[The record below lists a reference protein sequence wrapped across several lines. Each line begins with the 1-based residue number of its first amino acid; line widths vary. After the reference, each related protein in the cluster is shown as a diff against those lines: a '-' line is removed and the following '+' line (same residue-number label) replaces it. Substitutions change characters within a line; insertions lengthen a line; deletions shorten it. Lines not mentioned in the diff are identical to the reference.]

1 MEKINELE
9 SLLSREDFIKIE
21 PVLRHSI
28 FLRNRIIN
36 DLTLVEEAL
45 KKIATERTTDLILQ
59 ELLNSGVMEMDE
71 DIFMRQLRR
80 FKFVEYIIISIK
92 ELYFNDMV
100 ENITANLS
108 AFASA
113 IIEIAYRYAYK
124 LLTSKYGT
132 PLDNAGKVVGF
143 AVIGLGKLGG
153 WELNFSSDIDLM
165 YVYETEKGKTTG
177 VNGVGGISNHEFFVK
192 LGEKIKYYIN
202 ERTVDGFV
210 YRVDLRLRPDG
221 DRGPL
226 AMPLRSYE
234 TYYEIYGQSW
244 ERMMLLKGRTV
255 AGDIELGD
263 KLLKI
268 VRPFI
273 FRRTIDYK
281 LINDLLDV
289 KSKIAGRVRLKGDK
303 KDVKLGYGGIR
314 EIEFTIQ
321 ALQILNYPK
330 KPDVYDRNS
339 LISIGLLE
347 SHGILSKNDAEILYS
362 SYRFLR
368 KLEHMAQ
375 IENEQQTHV
384 IPESSDRFEL
394 YIERCGFKSKEEFYK
409 AYDKVTSQVNKIF
422 SSVISEEKQSLS
434 VIITDEE
441 LGVDDLKEY
450 FANEGFSD
458 PEQVAQI
465 TSKMFAKKGGRIRGQ
480 SETNL
485 LLKLIEIILNEV
497 KSLDNPVKV
506 LNFFE
511 RFFMRPDTVYLFYD
525 IFLSS
530 PIILKKLIAIIDYS
544 SYLSNLILQN
554 RNLLDYIYDP
564 KDWNYSSEDIF
575 NIFVSDVKKMDNEEF
590 EYNLTRKKFQE
601 LFFNVA
607 YAYLNSEM
615 NVIRC
620 GKSLTELAKG
630 VVNFAF
636 QREYDKLVDKIG
648 FPMNRKNEVCEYLIL
663 GMGKLGSGEMSFGS
677 DLDLIVLYEEE
688 GFTDRGEKTNQEF
701 FSRLVQK
708 VISYLA
714 TPTVYGFLY
723 SIDMRLR
730 PSGAKGALVTTLK
743 SFSDYQHNKAML
755 WEKQALLRAGV
766 VNEKSKLKEKF
777 DELVDEVIY
786 KKTIGSEEI
795 QEISDMRMRI
805 QKEKGEPYDLYDIKS
820 GFGGIIDVEFI
831 IQMFK
836 LKYGRDFNN
845 LKERNSHDLLHNLL
859 EDGLIKSRDFYVLHN
874 NYIFFRN
881 LENIIR
887 IYDNKTISR
896 LPKDKEMLRRICRF
910 LYFKDAD
917 KLFSQLDDGRKVV
930 RGVFNRIM
938 EQQKGV

>member
-1 MEKINELE
+1 MEKINDLE
-9 SLLSREDFIKIE
+9 SLLSKEDFIKIE

-28 FLRNRIIN
+28 FLRNRINN
-36 DLTLVEEAL
+36 DFSLVEEAI
-45 KKIATERTTDLILQ
+45 KKIDTDRTRDVILQ
-59 ELLNSGVMEMDE
+59 ELLDMGVMEMGE

-80 FKFVEYIIISIK
+80 FKFLEYIIISIK
-92 ELYFNDMV
+92 ELYFKSRV
-100 ENITANLS
+100 EEITGNLS

-113 IIEIAYRYAYK
+113 TIEIAYRYAYK
-124 LLTSKYGT
+124 FLTSRYGT
-132 PLDNAGKVVGF
+132 PLDDSGNVVGF

-165 YVYETEKGKTTG
+165 YVYNTEKGKTTG
-177 VNGVGGISNHEFFVK
+177 IDGVGVISNHEFFVK
-192 LGEKIKYYIN
+192 LGEKIRYYIN
-202 ERTVDGFV
+202 ERTNDGFV

-255 AGDIELGD
+255 AGDVEVGE
-263 KLLKI
+263 KLLKN

-289 KSKIAGRVRLKGDK
+289 KGKIAGRVRLKGDR

-330 KPDVYDRNS
+330 KPEVYDRNS
-339 LISIGLLE
+339 LISIELLE
-347 SHGILSKNDAEILYS
+347 KYGILTVDEAKILS
-362 SYRFLR
+362 DSYRFLR

-394 YIERCGFKSKEEFYK
+394 YIERCGFENREEFYK
-409 AYDKVTSQVNKIF
+409 TYEMVTSQVNKIF
-422 SSVISEEKQSLS
+422 SSIISEEKQSLS

-441 LGVDDLKEY
+441 LEVDDLKEY
-450 FANEGFSD
+450 FANEGFKN

-465 TSKMFAKKGGRIRGQ
+465 TSKMVTKKCGRMRGQ

-485 LLKLIEIILNEV
+485 LLKLIEIILSEI
-497 KSLDNPVKV
+497 KSLENPAKV

-525 IFLSS
+525 IFSSS
-530 PIILKKLIAIIDYS
+530 PLILKKLLTIIDYS
-544 SYLSNLILQN
+544 NYLSNLILQN

-564 KDWNYSSEDIF
+564 RSWDYSSEDIF
-575 NIFVSDVKKMDNEEF
+575 NIFVNDVKKMDDEEF

-601 LFFNVA
+601 LFFNVV

-615 NVIRC
+615 NVIKC

-636 QREYDKLVDKIG
+636 QREYDRLVDKMG
-648 FPMNRKNEVCEYLIL
+648 LPMNRSNRVCEYLIL

-677 DLDLIVLYEEE
+677 DLDLIVLYEDE
-688 GFTDRGEKTNQEF
+688 GVTDKGEKSNQEF

-743 SFSDYQHNKAML
+743 SFTEYQYNKAML

-766 VNEKSKLKEKF
+766 INERSKLKEKF
-777 DELVDEVIY
+777 DGIVDEVIY

-795 QEISDMRMRI
+795 QEIFDMRMRI

-820 GFGGIIDVEFI
+820 GSGGIIDVEFI

-836 LKYGRDFNN
+836 LKYGRDFDN
-845 LKERNSHDLLHNLL
+845 LKVRNSHDFLHNLL
-859 EDGLIKSRDFYVLHN
+859 EDGLIKVRDFYTIHN
-874 NYIFFRN
+874 NYVFFRN

-887 IYDNKTISR
+887 IYDNKTVSR
-896 LPKDKEMLRRICRF
+896 LPKDKEMLGKICRF
-910 LYFKDAD
+910 LHFKDTD
-917 KLFSQLDDGRKVV
+917 KLFSQIDDSRRVV

-938 EQQKGV
+938 EQQKGL